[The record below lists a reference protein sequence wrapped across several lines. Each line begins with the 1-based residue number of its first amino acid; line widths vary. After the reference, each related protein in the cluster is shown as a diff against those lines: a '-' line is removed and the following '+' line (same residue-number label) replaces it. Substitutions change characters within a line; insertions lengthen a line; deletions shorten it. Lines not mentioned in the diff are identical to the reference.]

1 MSEAGQLSQPTPLST
16 VEELSRSLLI
26 NLYGHNKNECLPLLA
41 PDILFVGSIQHM
53 SAHGFAEAERLIDKR
68 FKSFKPA
75 LVLSYETLSV
85 EELAADTVCVVASTV
100 ISSPTYAGL
109 ARANERLATLIWSC
123 NDDCPQL
130 RHLHLSSPL
139 PDYSGSDDVHLNR
152 ESYAYIGRI
161 IEQQIVHRSISIRDV
176 GGTMHYVLASEI
188 RSIEACKQRT
198 ILHCLDRNIVV
209 RRGFKDMVDEF
220 GNELVL
226 VHRSFAVNP
235 LYVRTIHPDSVV
247 LDDGSSVPVPQRRS
261 AEVRRELSE
270 AVQRIAGSFKIQDV
284 VSPERFSSSSGGS
297 SPSNRNK
304 I

>member
-16 VEELSRSLLI
+16 VEELSRSFLI

-41 PDILFVGSIQHM
+41 PDILFVGSMQHM
-53 SAHGFAEAERLIDKR
+53 SAHGLAEAERLIDKR
-68 FKSFKPA
+68 FKSFKSA

-152 ESYAYIGRI
+152 ENYAYIGRI
-161 IEQQIVHRSISIRDV
+161 IEQQIVHTSISIRDV

-235 LYVRTIHPDSVV
+235 LYVRAIHPDSVV
-247 LDDGSSVPVPQRRS
+247 LDDGSSIPVPQRRS
-261 AEVRRELSE
+261 TEVRRELSE
-270 AVQRIAGSFKIQDV
+270 AVQRIASSFKIQDV